1 MFEYLYESNIFPDN
15 LAEKLNE
22 AGKEGWELVSV
33 VFNPQGSLY
42 SAFLKRKINGK
53 RKSKLPDL

>member
-1 MFEYLYESNIFPDN
+1 MFEYRYEKDIFPDK
-15 LAEKLNE
+15 LAKELNN

-42 SAFLKRKINGK
+42 SAYLKRKVNGK